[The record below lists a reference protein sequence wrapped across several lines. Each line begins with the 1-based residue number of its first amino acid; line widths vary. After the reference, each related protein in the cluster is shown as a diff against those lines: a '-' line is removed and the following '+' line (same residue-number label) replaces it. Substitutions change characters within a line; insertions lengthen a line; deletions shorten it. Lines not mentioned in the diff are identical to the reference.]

1 MHRSSKSTL
10 LGLAATALAVS
21 FCLTAHA
28 ANPCQPVFD
37 ALIKVVTTPSH
48 SFTTSTSPAVNGG
61 RAMESETIFSNGQ
74 KYIRAHGKWMRP
86 NVTSQDVVEQEKE
99 KEEHAKSTCQF
110 LRGESVNGQAATLYS
125 LHREYD
131 EVTED
136 GEMWVSKATGLPLRV
151 EEDVDNRGRKV
162 REHRSTRFEYG
173 NTRPPM

>member
-1 MHRSSKSTL
+1 
-10 LGLAATALAVS
+10 
-21 FCLTAHA
+21 
-28 ANPCQPVFD
+28 
-37 ALIKVVTTPSH
+37 
-48 SFTTSTSPAVNGG
+48 
-61 RAMESETIFSNGQ
+61 
-74 KYIRAHGKWMRP
+74 MRP